1 MIDLRPVGY
10 VIGWLVAAFGVSMIA
25 PLLADLTLH
34 AERQMVFAYTAIVT
48 TLAGAAMVLSCAN
61 ADVRSLTIQQ
71 SFLFACGIWVVFP
84 LFGAAPFVLG
94 EPGAGVID
102 ALFESMSA
110 LTTTGG
116 TVFNHLETLPP
127 GTLLWRGQMQW
138 FGGLGIVVVAIVF
151 LPTLKVGGMQFFR
164 SEAFDTLGK
173 ILPRATEIALS
184 LTSIYLLTTVG
195 CIAGYLWTGMTP
207 FDALV
212 HAFATV
218 STGGMANYDASFGQ
232 FGAGAQ
238 YVCIVFMLLAALPFV
253 RYIQL
258 VAGSARPLLT
268 DSQVHAFFALI
279 GVFVLALVWRLTAE
293 GVMGPLEATR
303 HALFNVVSIISGTG
317 FATVDYGGWGS
328 FAVTLFFV
336 LGLIGGCSGSTACSV
351 KVFRYQ
357 LLISAVAA
365 EVRRLH
371 SPNRVILPRYQGR
384 PVDDETMSSVMA
396 FFMLFY
402 LSLGILTVLLVLL
415 GLEPLTAISAAATA
429 LANVGPGLGPEI
441 GPAGNFSGLN
451 DAAKALLTVAML
463 LGRLEL
469 LSVLVILTPAFWRA

>member
-1 MIDLRPVGY
+1 MIDVRPVGY
-10 VIGWLVAAFGVSMIA
+10 VIGWLVTAFGVSMLA
-25 PLLADLTLH
+25 PLLADLALH
-34 AERQMVFAYTAIVT
+34 KEREMVFAYCAILT
-48 TLAGAAMVLSCAN
+48 TLCGAAMTLACAN
-61 ADVRSLTIQQ
+61 AEIRSLTIQQ

-84 LFGAAPFVLG
+84 LFGALPFILG
-94 EPGAGVID
+94 EPDATAVD

-116 TVFNHLETLPP
+116 TVFTHLETLPP

-173 ILPRATEIALS
+173 ILPRATEIAMS
-184 LTSIYLLTTVG
+184 LTSIYLATTVA

-212 HAFATV
+212 HALSTV
-218 STGGMANYDASFGQ
+218 STGGMANYDASFAQ

-238 YVCIVFMLLAALPFV
+238 TVAIVFMVLAALPFV

-268 DSQVHAFFALI
+268 DSQVHAFFGIMAAFI
-279 GVFVLALVWRLTAE
+279 LALVWRLVSE
-293 GVMGPLEATR
+293 GTMAPGEAFR
-303 HALFNVVSIISGTG
+303 HATFNVVSVVTGTG
-317 FATVDYGGWGS
+317 FASVNYGAWGA
-328 FAVTLFFV
+328 FALTLFFV

-357 LLISAVAA
+357 LLISAVVA

-384 PVDDETMSSVMA
+384 PVDDETMNSVMA

-402 LSLGILTVLLVLL
+402 LTLGLLTVLLILL
-415 GLEPLTAISAAATA
+415 GLPPLTAISSAATA
-429 LANVGPGLGPEI
+429 LANIGPGLGDQV
-441 GPAGNFSGLN
+441 GPAGNFAGLN
-451 DAAKALLTVAML
+451 DAAKAVLTLAML